1 MIVTAKLPRR
11 KLAFGAA
18 AAALLEHGVEKV
30 YYLAIC
36 IGRGF

>member
-1 MIVTAKLPRR
+1 METLLQAADQQSV
-11 KLAFGAA
+11 AA

-30 YYLAIC
+30 YFLTIC